1 MPSSSIPAQF
11 PPELVVEYPLTVSRK
26 TKENPF
32 DRIIP
37 EIAAGPIAFYAP
49 EAVPTGDAAWVFRR
63 AEDLR
68 AIFKDREH
76 FTARGWSRFSQ
87 MIGDMWYQV
96 PVEYYPPQNMRLLGC
111 LNPRLEIGNT

>member
-1 MPSSSIPAQF
+1 MEDVLTAMPSSSIPAHV

-49 EAVPTGDAAWVFRR
+49 AAVSTGDAAGGIRR
-63 AEDLR
+63 NPNGVGEGKGGAR
-68 AIFKDREH
+68 SCNHGDRRSIKKKKQQH
-76 FTARGWSRFSQ
+76 
-87 MIGDMWYQV
+87 
-96 PVEYYPPQNMRLLGC
+96 
-111 LNPRLEIGNT
+111 

>member
-1 MPSSSIPAQF
+1 MDCSFCLYVFFSSRRRHTRCALVTGVQTCALPIFPAHV

-68 AIFKDREH
+68 DRKR
-76 FTARGWSRFSQ
+76 T
-87 MIGDMWYQV
+87 
-96 PVEYYPPQNMRLLGC
+96 RL
-111 LNPRLEIGNT
+111 NSSH